1 MCPFEKGHFS
11 ILNKLEN
18 RGHFYDLTQVRNI
31 IGLGHTGKFV
41 EQKKIFSTI
50 YIISVFRVNPNNC
63 KESRKNRHNAKIAHS
78 SLADYLAQ
86 VINAKNCPTTF
97 YCIFQLVWVPMITTK
112 NIRVCFLSS
121 NNTFFS

>member
-1 MCPFEKGHFS
+1 MCPFEKGLFS

-63 KESRKNRHNAKIAHS
+63 KESRKNRHNA
-78 SLADYLAQ
+78 
-86 VINAKNCPTTF
+86 
-97 YCIFQLVWVPMITTK
+97 
-112 NIRVCFLSS
+112 
-121 NNTFFS
+121 